1 MDLDQ
6 ELGLEI
12 LSMKLFFLHFLWN
25 LWRLVM
31 CLTETKLVYVFSYI
45 SISGFVYDS
54 HFDNMLIS
62 FTGFFC
68 NCVLP
73 ATLNSTRV
81 RHHRIEGKAD
91 EGEKK
96 KLTSESNRFTSSNS
110 SSSSS
115 SSPSG
120 TQTRGRS
127 RTRSR
132 RALAPASPLILGPSS
147 SWWSNCSYNVP
158 YPHFLKLLNGSWQC
172 KKFYIIFILSCDF
185 FPLLRLTFCSET
197 LQACCKDCT
206 CLCSFFF
213 GGGVVRLQYYPFN
226 PIFLANFAL
235 SLTIKLSITATWI
248 VREHYNNRIQWK
260 DWSWYKVPKSE
271 VTQLSLTFLLALT
284 IFLRN
289 FPRQTHS
296 LHSLTSRLYVMLFL
310 SLRKNGI
317 SRSFQSRAVTFV
329 TWNLLSAPNFTFFDL
344 L

>member
-54 HFDNMLIS
+54 HFDNMLIP

-185 FPLLRLTFCSET
+185 FPPFETNILFRNLAGMLQRLYMFV
-197 LQACCKDCT
+197 LFLFWRWCCASAI
-206 CLCSFFF
+206 LSIQPHFF
-213 GGGVVRLQYYPFN
+213 GKFCFVSNDKINHNCNVN
-226 PIFLANFAL
+226 
-235 SLTIKLSITATWI
+235 STW
-248 VREHYNNRIQWK
+248 
-260 DWSWYKVPKSE
+260 
-271 VTQLSLTFLLALT
+271 TL
-284 IFLRN
+284 
-289 FPRQTHS
+289 
-296 LHSLTSRLYVMLFL
+296 
-310 SLRKNGI
+310 
-317 SRSFQSRAVTFV
+317 
-329 TWNLLSAPNFTFFDL
+329 
-344 L
+344 

>member
-1 MDLDQ
+1 MKERKRNWQVNRTGSHLQTPRRLPHLPLLALKLEVEVELEAGVLLLQLHRWSLVLHHPDDQ
-6 ELGLEI
+6 TVLTMSLIPIFWSCLMEVGNAKSFI
-12 LSMKLFFLHFLWN
+12 LFSFFLA
-25 LWRLVM
+25 
-31 CLTETKLVYVFSYI
+31 I
-45 SISGFVYDS
+45 
-54 HFDNMLIS
+54 
-62 FTGFFC
+62 
-68 NCVLP
+68 
-73 ATLNSTRV
+73 
-81 RHHRIEGKAD
+81 
-91 EGEKK
+91 
-96 KLTSESNRFTSSNS
+96 
-110 SSSSS
+110 
-115 SSPSG
+115 
-120 TQTRGRS
+120 
-127 RTRSR
+127 
-132 RALAPASPLILGPSS
+132 
-147 SWWSNCSYNVP
+147 
-158 YPHFLKLLNGSWQC
+158 
-172 KKFYIIFILSCDF
+172 F

-226 PIFLANFAL
+226 PIFLANFTL

-271 VTQLSLTFLLALT
+271 VIQLSLTFLLALT

-289 FPRQTHS
+289 FPRQSHS

-317 SRSFQSRAVTFV
+317 SRGFQSRAVTFV